1 MQIVITGANRGIGLE
16 LARQFIQRGDT
27 VTALVREP
35 DRAKELKQLGISV
48 VRCDVSRDESVRAAA
63 KQVPAAIDVL
73 VNNAGMMGR
82 SDGLEALKEEE
93 ALTVLGTNAL
103 SAVLVTRAL
112 LPQLRAGKRKAVMLV
127 TSGLG
132 SIEDN
137 TSGGHYAY
145 RMSKA
150 ALNMAGRTLAVDLRA
165 DGISVAVINPGWVQ
179 TDMGGR
185 SAPTPVEES
194 ARGIIARID
203 ELGPA
208 TSGLFLDFRGKTS
221 AW

>member
-112 LPQLRAGKRKAVMLV
+112 LPQLRAGTRKAVMLV
-127 TSGLG
+127 TCGLG
-132 SIEDN
+132 SIADN